1 MADNDAAP
9 GGVSAI
15 GAFMRRGD
23 IALALGLVTILVVLI
38 MPMPKWLLDFGLAIS
53 ITFSV
58 LILMT
63 VLFISRSLEFSS
75 FPTVLLLA
83 TVMRLALNLA
93 STRLI
98 LADGHEGPGA
108 AGMVIE
114 AFGSFV
120 MGGNF
125 VIGIIVFAILVLV
138 NFVVITKGS
147 GRIAEVAAR
156 FSLDAMP
163 GKQMAIDADLSA
175 GLISEDDAR
184 RRRKDLEDESSF
196 YGAMDGAAKFV
207 RGDAVAGLM
216 ITIINIVGG
225 IIIGVAQMDLSLAE
239 ASKSYTM
246 LTVGDGLVSQIPA
259 LIVSTAAGM
268 LVSKA
273 GAQGSTD
280 KVLFSQLGGYPSALG
295 MSSFLMASL
304 SLLPGIPMMPFLA
317 LATAAGFLA
326 WRTSKRQDF
335 AADDEAAAEA
345 AETEVT
351 EEPISNSLRLD
362 DVRVELGYGLLS
374 LVNDTEG
381 PLLTDQIKGLRRQLA
396 NEMGFVLPAVRIQD
410 NMQLAA
416 HSYVIRIKEIES
428 GTGELRTNMLLVMD
442 PKGDAIDLAGEATV
456 EPTFGLPAMW
466 VADSLREDAS
476 FRGLTVVEPST
487 VITTHLTEIIK
498 DNMADML
505 SYAETQKL
513 LDELDP
519 EHQKLVADMIPSQIA
534 VSAVQRVL
542 KNLLQE
548 RVSIRDLPSVLE
560 GISEAVGFTQNSQ
573 MITEHV
579 RTRLSRQICHS
590 AIGDAGYVPL
600 VTLSPEWEQ
609 SFADS
614 LSGQG
619 EELQLSMP
627 PSRLQEFI
635 AGVRETFDRLALMGE
650 APALLTSPSLR
661 PYVRSIVERVRPAT
675 MILSQNEIHPKVKIK
690 TLGQL

>member
-1 MADNDAAP
+1 MADSTAAP
-9 GGVSAI
+9 NPMKSLGDFA
-15 GAFMRRGD
+15 RRGD
-23 IALALGLVTILVVLI
+23 IALALGLVAILVVLI
-38 MPMPKWLLDFGLAIS
+38 LPLPKWLLDFGLAIS

-63 VLFISRSLEFSS
+63 VLFISRSLDFSS

-98 LADGHEGPGA
+98 LAHGHEGPDA

-114 AFGSFV
+114 AFGNFV

-196 YGAMDGAAKFV
+196 FGAMDGAAKFV

-239 ASKSYTM
+239 ASKTYTM

-280 KVLFSQLGGYPSALG
+280 KILFRQLGGYPSALG
-295 MSSFLMASL
+295 LSSFLMASL
-304 SLLPGIPMMPFLA
+304 SLLPGIPMIPFLA
-317 LATAAGFLA
+317 LAAGTGLLA
-326 WRTSKRQDF
+326 WRSAKRDVVE
-335 AADDEAAAEA
+335 ADEGAAAEA
-345 AETEVT
+345 AETEIA
-351 EEPISNSLRLD
+351 EEPIANSLRID
-362 DVRVELGYGLLS
+362 DIRIELGYGLLS
-374 LVNDTEG
+374 LVNDAEG

-410 NMQLAA
+410 NMQLPA
-416 HSYVIRIKEIES
+416 HTYVIRIKEIES

-442 PKGDAIDLAGEATV
+442 PKGDSIGLAGEATV

-466 VADSLREDAS
+466 VAETLREDAS
-476 FRGLTVVEPST
+476 FQGLTVVDPPT
-487 VITTHLTEIIK
+487 VITTHLTEIVK

-519 EHQKLVADMIPSQIA
+519 EHQKLVADMIPAQIA

-560 GISEAVGFTQNSQ
+560 GVSEAVGFTQNPQ

-579 RTRLSRQICHS
+579 RARLSRQICHS
-590 AIGDAGYVPL
+590 AIGDAGYVAL

-609 SFADS
+609 SFAES